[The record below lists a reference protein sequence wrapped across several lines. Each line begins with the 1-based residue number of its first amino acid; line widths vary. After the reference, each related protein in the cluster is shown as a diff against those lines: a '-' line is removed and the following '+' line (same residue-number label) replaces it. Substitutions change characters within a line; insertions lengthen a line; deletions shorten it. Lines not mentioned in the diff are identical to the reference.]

1 MERPWVLLKNGT
13 RIFKIAIRL
22 RDFHTKLICQNPM
35 LRQIEWGLKKSRC
48 ITMNGSFASN
58 YLFFWKFYFSSRT
71 SYNELIWWINHLN
84 VYIRNFGKHWS
95 FIRWV
100 LFPVIIFVVLVRKK
114 KSPQWIKVS
123 TLEKSLCN
131 RYKSLHWIKVSA
143 LNKFFH
149 GGLKSLHLIKVSTL
163 NKSFYTG

>member
-1 MERPWVLLKNGT
+1 MVASLSISEKFLSLVFVKGFCCWFLSQKRKTLCLRDFILRSMERPWVLLKNGT

-48 ITMNGSFASN
+48 IAMNGSFASN
-58 YLFFWKFYFSSRT
+58 YLFFWKFCFSSRT

-114 KSPQWIKVS
+114 
-123 TLEKSLCN
+123 N
-131 RYKSLHWIKVSA
+131 LHS
-143 LNKFFH
+143 
-149 GGLKSLHLIKVSTL
+149 G
-163 NKSFYTG
+163 